1 LKGWA
6 LDVFVKSPVKTA
18 RRAADHQGKES
29 AQIET
34 VASEAVAQSVAEN
47 QDRRSPRGV
56 FERPKGSG
64 VWWICYH
71 DSNGR
76 KRREKAGTRG
86 MAVKL
91 YQKRKT
97 EALQGKKLPE
107 SIRRK
112 QVLLSEL
119 LDAAAE
125 HIKGRY
131 RGQRL
136 GADGHDYRYAALKA
150 ALGNRPAEAVT
161 AQEIERALSRLSEDR
176 KWKPASF
183 NRHKAF
189 LSLAWRL
196 GVESGKV
203 QSSPVRLVHRR
214 REDNGRI
221 RWLSADEETKLR
233 AVVEAD
239 YPAELPALDLALHTG
254 MRMSEQYN
262 LQWNC
267 VDLER
272 RQLTIPRSKHGGIR
286 YIPLDNTAL
295 SALLTLRS
303 RGDGNGPVMLCGQS
317 GHGHLAGQALKTP
330 KEWFG
335 AACQKAGIADFAWH
349 CLRHTFASRLVMAGV
364 GLRKVQEL
372 MGHKTIAMTCRYAHL
387 SPKHQLDAVLLLDGW
402 GRDSRNESDTKT
414 DTSGLE
420 APGKRSVDNP
430 QVTVQ

>member
-1 LKGWA
+1 MQTEML
-6 LDVFVKSPVKTA
+6 SETQTEEKTH
-18 RRAADHQGKES
+18 RH
-29 AQIET
+29 
-34 VASEAVAQSVAEN
+34 V
-47 QDRRSPRGV
+47 RGV

-64 VWWICYH
+64 VWWVRYH
-71 DSNGR
+71 DAAGR
-76 KRREKAGTRG
+76 LRREKAGTEG
-86 MAVKL
+86 MAKKL

-97 EALQGKKLPE
+97 EALQDKKLPE
-107 SIRRK
+107 TIRRK
-112 QVLLSEL
+112 QVLVSEL

-125 HIKGRY
+125 HIKSRY

-136 GADGHDYRYAALKA
+136 GADKKDYRYAALKA

-221 RWLSADEETKLR
+221 RWLTADEELKLR
-233 AVVEAD
+233 AVIEAN
-239 YPAELPALDLALHTG
+239 YPAELPAFELALHTG
-254 MRMSEQYN
+254 MRLSEQYG
-262 LQWNC
+262 LQWDC

-272 RQLTIPRSKHGGIR
+272 HQITIPRSKHGGIR
-286 YIPLDNTAL
+286 YIPLDDTAT
-295 SALLTLRS
+295 SALIALRS
-303 RGDGNGPVMLCGQS
+303 RGNGSGPVLVTGEA
-317 GHGHLAGQALKTP
+317 GHGYLVGHALKTP
-330 KEWFG
+330 KEWFT
-335 AACQKAGIADFAWH
+335 AACRKAGVENFSWH

-364 GLRKVQEL
+364 GLRAVQEL

-387 SPKHQLDAVLLLDGW
+387 SPDHQAEAVRRLDGW
-402 GRDSRNESDTKT
+402 GRKTENETDTKT
-414 DTSGLE
+414 DTGAFE
-420 APGKRSVDNP
+420 APVSRPADHQ